1 MYIDID
7 SGSIADG
14 IGTRVSLNAT
24 HADTADRLIYGNGM
38 PIGSETKPI
47 WLNAD
52 GEPSECDDI
61 LVVGISGGL
70 HDINGAL
77 RKVGTAEKPIYFED
91 GLPVECNDTLAINIS
106 KNAATATHADKA
118 YEADVAEVAI
128 GATQLIDYV
137 TKQPYSIG
145 DTTLPVYFSNG
156 YPVQG
161 ERFLPLSA
169 GEQHK
174 INGPLGLTVEE
185 NYGEVLPTS
194 GFKGE
199 IFFVED
205 RNNYLYLPTG
215 GTNGNVLIKNS
226 STDGDASWVNLNN
239 KFLPSGGT
247 SGQVLIKN
255 SSTDGD
261 ARWITLSNSYLP
273 LVGGTLTGPLTV
285 QGPLN
290 GTYYVTTNYGTA
302 DPNTSG
308 ATTANGQPIQGIGV
322 DGALYF
328 KIIS

>member
-1 MYIDID
+1 MFIDI
-7 SGSIADG
+7 GDG
-14 IGTRVSLNAT
+14 DVKENPELRVCLNAA
-24 HADTADRLIYGNGM
+24 HADEADRLTWNN
-38 PIGSETKPI
+38 IGDEHKPI
-47 WLNAD
+47 YLNGS
-52 GEPSECDDI
+52 GEPVECDDI
-61 LVVGISGGL
+61 LAVGISGGL
-70 HDINGAL
+70 HDVNGAL

-91 GLPVECNDTLAINIS
+91 GLPVECNETLAINIS
-106 KNAATATHADKA
+106 KNAATATQADKA

-145 DTTLPVYFSNG
+145 NTTLPVYFSNG

-194 GFKGE
+194 GFEGE

-261 ARWITLSNSYLP
+261 ARWTTLSNSYLP
-273 LVGGTLTGPLTV
+273 LSGGTLTGPLS
-285 QGPLN
+285 
-290 GTYYVTTNYGTA
+290 GTYYVTTNYGNS
-302 DPNTSG
+302 DPTSSTPG
-308 ATTANGQPIQGIGV
+308 YGV
-322 DGALYF
+322 NGALYF

>member
-1 MYIDID
+1 MFIDI
-7 SGSIADG
+7 GDG
-14 IGTRVSLNAT
+14 DVKENPELRVCLNAA
-24 HADTADRLIYGNGM
+24 HADEADRLTWHN
-38 PIGSETKPI
+38 IGDEHKPI
-47 WLNAD
+47 YLNGS
-52 GEPSECDDI
+52 GEPVECDDI
-61 LVVGISGGL
+61 LAVGISGGL
-70 HDINGAL
+70 HDVNGAL

-91 GLPVECNDTLAINIS
+91 GLPVECNDTLAVNIS
-106 KNAATATHADKA
+106 KNAATATQANKA

-156 YPVQG
+156 YPIQG

-194 GFKGE
+194 GFEGE

-215 GTNGNVLIKNS
+215 GTSGNVLIKNS

-239 KFLPSGGT
+239 KLLPSGGT

-261 ARWITLSNSYLP
+261 AKWTTLSNSYLP
-273 LVGGTLTGPLTV
+273 LSGGTLTGPLS
-285 QGPLN
+285 

-302 DPNTSG
+302 DPNTAG

-322 DGALYF
+322 NGALYF

>member
-1 MYIDID
+1 MFIDI
-7 SGSIADG
+7 GDG
-14 IGTRVSLNAT
+14 DVKENPELRVCLNAAY
-24 HADTADRLIYGNGM
+24 ADEANRLVGWGKVGY
-38 PIGSETKPI
+38 EHKPI
-47 WLNAD
+47 WLND
-52 GEPSECDDI
+52 SGEPVECDDI
-61 LVVGISGGL
+61 LAVGISGGL
-70 HDINGAL
+70 HDVNGTL

-91 GLPVECNDTLAINIS
+91 GLPVECNDTLAVNIS
-106 KNAATATHADKA
+106 KNAATATQADKA

-194 GFKGE
+194 GFEGE

-205 RNNYLYLPTG
+205 RNNYLYLPT
-215 GTNGNVLIKNS
+215 
-226 STDGDASWVNLNN
+226 
-239 KFLPSGGT
+239 GGT

-290 GTYYVTTNYGTA
+290 GTYYVTTNSGTA

>member
-1 MYIDID
+1 MFIDI
-7 SGSIADG
+7 GDG
-14 IGTRVSLNAT
+14 DVKENPELRVCLNAAY
-24 HADTADRLIYGNGM
+24 ADEANRLVGWGKVGY
-38 PIGSETKPI
+38 EHKPI
-47 WLNAD
+47 WLND
-52 GEPSECDDI
+52 SGEPVECDDI
-61 LVVGISGGL
+61 LAVGISGGL
-70 HDINGAL
+70 HDVNGTL

-91 GLPVECNDTLAINIS
+91 GLPVECNDTLAVNIS
-106 KNAATATHADKA
+106 KNAATATQADKA

-194 GFKGE
+194 GFEGE

-205 RNNYLYLPTG
+205 RNNYLYLPT
-215 GTNGNVLIKNS
+215 
-226 STDGDASWVNLNN
+226 
-239 KFLPSGGT
+239 GGT